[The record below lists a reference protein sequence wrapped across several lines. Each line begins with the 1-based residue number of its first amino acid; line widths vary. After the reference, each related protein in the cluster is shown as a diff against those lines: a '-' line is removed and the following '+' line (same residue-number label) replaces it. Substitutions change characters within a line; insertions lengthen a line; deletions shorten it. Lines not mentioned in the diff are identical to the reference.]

1 MKGTWAKIIVKITHQ
16 RCILFN
22 IAEKNIDEAFSSIKA
37 PEGIKCKASIILTS
51 NEHMFVMGGEEKGTY
66 TGKNYQYNFITLEFT
81 ERQSMPESRV
91 EFGCIFFGGNIY
103 VVGGWK
109 E

>member
-37 PEGIKCKASIILTS
+37 PEGIKCKAS
-51 NEHMFVMGGEEKGTY
+51 MGGAEKGTY